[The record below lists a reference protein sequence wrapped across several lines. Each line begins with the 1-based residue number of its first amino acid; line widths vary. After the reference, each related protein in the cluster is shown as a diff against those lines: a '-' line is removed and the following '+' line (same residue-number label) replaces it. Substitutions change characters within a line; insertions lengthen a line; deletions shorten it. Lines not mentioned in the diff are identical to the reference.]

1 MGARGKGVSSG
12 SSLFLAALNGGRQ
25 ALGQPI
31 GLLAP
36 GKRADFVVLDKMH
49 PVLAGRSGN
58 SILDSWIFMGGR
70 ELITDVFV
78 AGRHLV
84 QNNRHINQEQI
95 ENRFRHTVSRLMNA
109 E

>member
-1 MGARGKGVSSG
+1 M
-12 SSLFLAALNGGRQ
+12 
-25 ALGQPI
+25 
-31 GLLAP
+31 
-36 GKRADFVVLDKMH
+36 VLDKMH

-58 SILDSWIFMGGR
+58 TILDSWIFMGGR

-84 QNNRHINQEQI
+84 QNGRHINQEQI
-95 ENRFRHTVSRLMNA
+95 ENRFRHTISRLMSA